1 MLAWNYFPFLASL
14 ASASIAKR
22 AIQTDVNIYAYGV
35 GIKGLLVSADS
46 DSLAVIADNATALA
60 NGLTNVTWTIDTAGL
75 APWNV
80 TTANSSAIGQL
91 YIVPSATEDQQVG
104 FSTNPPTG
112 ASTVGFVI
120 YGSTVEYA
128 TETTF
133 ESQFYAQNSSTGVWS
148 LMWNAD
154 SENLDDGVPVVLKT
168 IAPITIEATA

>member
-1 MLAWNYFPFLASL
+1 M
-14 ASASIAKR
+14 
-22 AIQTDVNIYAYGV
+22 
-35 GIKGLLVSADS
+35 
-46 DSLAVIADNATALA
+46 
-60 NGLTNVTWTIDTAGL
+60 
-75 APWNV
+75 
-80 TTANSSAIGQL
+80 
-91 YIVPSATEDQQVG
+91 PSATEDQQVG

-148 LMWNAD
+148 LMWNAN
-154 SENLDDGVPVVLKT
+154 SENLDDGIPVVLKT